1 VHDMAQVQTATVAV
15 HARRLWKRTKR
26 AVRRYREVI
35 LILLTLAMSGAFLLY
50 GYVIALMLESQH
62 PHWFGNGY

>member
-1 VHDMAQVQTATVAV
+1 MAQVQTAHATTL
-15 HARRLWKRTKR
+15 ARRQWKRVKR

-35 LILLTLAMSGAFLLY
+35 MIVLTLLLSAAFLFY
-50 GYVIALMLESQH
+50 GYYVALMLESQH